1 MAANVTIKVESHA
14 KEVINAKNQ
23 MVEKALEAMGL
34 QCEKYAKMICPVDSG
49 RLRNSITHD
58 VRMDEEAVYVGTA
71 VEYAPYVEYGHLQ
84 EVGRYVPALGKRLV
98 APKVDAKP
106 FIKPAVE
113 DHKEEYKAIAE
124 SCMKS

>member
-1 MAANVTIKVESHA
+1 MLLMSHA
-14 KEVINAKNQ
+14 
-23 MVEKALEAMGL
+23 
-34 QCEKYAKMICPVDSG
+34 
-49 RLRNSITHD
+49 
-58 VRMDEEAVYVGTA
+58 
-71 VEYAPYVEYGHLQ
+71 EYGHLQ
-84 EVGRYVPALGKRLV
+84 EVGRYVPAIGKRLV